1 MNNGNAS
8 YAQMRAGSMSGP
20 DFSSFKMNADFKAP
34 QITTMAGAQKEN
46 LSSGSF
52 TFKSSDVNPG
62 KVASYSKYQRG
73 TIYGA
78 GMDDAGPTPI
88 KPGG

>member
-1 MNNGNAS
+1 
-8 YAQMRAGSMSGP
+8 MSGP

-34 QITTMAGAQKEN
+34 EVTSMAGAQKEN

-52 TFKSSDVNPG
+52 TFKSSEVNPG
-62 KVASYSKYQRG
+62 KVASYSKSQRG

-78 GMDDAGPTPI
+78 GMDNPGPNPAN
-88 KPGG
+88 PGGN

>member
-20 DFSSFKMNADFKAP
+20 DFSFFKQSSGFKAP
-34 QITTMAGAQKEN
+34 EVTSMAGLQKEN

-62 KVASYSKYQRG
+62 KVASYSKQQRG

-78 GMDDAGPTPI
+78 GMGDAGPTPI